1 LEPTHPPDMHG
12 YETLRQRHMLDA
24 MALAPQLIE
33 RLEWPADRLA
43 EHRRASLR
51 AAVAD
56 AVAHSPWHGERFAGV
71 DLTRLDEESLRELP
85 PMTKRDLMDNFDR
98 IVTDPRLTLE
108 GVNAHLDTVE
118 DNGYLLDRYTAIT
131 SGGSSGE
138 RGVFVYDWEGWS
150 IFWLSCFRHL
160 LRAKESDPEL
170 ASRPLKVAWVAAGH
184 FAHATAALG
193 RTFAGPNLTT
203 FRFPVTLPVD
213 QIVAGL
219 NKAQP
224 DALNAYPSALHVLAV
239 EAQAGR
245 LRIRPRRVQSAAEPL
260 LPEIRAA
267 AEAAWG
273 VRVGNLYG
281 VSEGGGAAVPCAH
294 QRSHLSEDLMI
305 VEPVDEAG
313 RPTPPGTRAAK
324 IYLTNLYNRTLP
336 LIRYEIT
343 DEVTILAQPCPCGLA
358 HRCIADIQG
367 RLDDVFIY
375 AGRRVHP
382 HVFRSVL
389 ALHAGVTEYQVRQTR
404 DGARIALRCAAP
416 VDLQAIRKQSSEAL
430 AGLGL
435 TRPTVEVEVVERLPR
450 HPGTAKLKRFVPIG
464 DGPSSEPGRVHPAVH
479 SVAKSLLTET
489 R

>member
-1 LEPTHPPDMHG
+1 MA
-12 YETLRQRHMLDA
+12 DA

-51 AAVAD
+51 AIVAH
-56 AVAHSPWHGERFAGV
+56 AVAHSPWHRERLAGV
-71 DLTRLDEESLRELP
+71 DLTRLDEGSMGELP

-108 GVNAHLDTVE
+108 RVNAHLETVE
-118 DNGYLLDRYTAIT
+118 ESGYLFDRYTAIT

-138 RGVFVYDWEGWS
+138 RGVFIYGWEGWAT
-150 IFWLSCFRHL
+150 FWLSCFRHL
-160 LRAKESDPEL
+160 LRAKETEPEL

-193 RTFAGPNLTT
+193 RTFAGPGLTT
-203 FRFPVTLPVD
+203 FRFPVTLPVEE
-213 QIVAGL
+213 IVAGL
-219 NKAQP
+219 NDARP
-224 DALNAYPSALHVLAV
+224 DALNAYPSALRALAF

-245 LRIRPRRVQSAAEPL
+245 LRISPRRVQSAAEPL

-281 VSEGGGAAVPCAH
+281 LSEGGGAAVPCAH
-294 QRSHLSEDLMI
+294 NRSHLSEDLMI
-305 VEPVDEAG
+305 VEAVDEAG
-313 RPTPPGTRAAK
+313 RPVAPDTHAAK
-324 IYLTNLYNRTLP
+324 IYLTNLYNRMLP

-343 DEVTILAQPCPCGLA
+343 DEVRVLAQPCPCGSA
-358 HRCIADIQG
+358 YRCIGDIQG
-367 RLDDVFIY
+367 RLDDIFIY

-389 ALHAGVTEYQVRQTR
+389 ALHAGVIEYQVRQTQ
-404 DGARIALRCAAP
+404 DGARIALRCGAP
-416 VDLQAIRKQSSEAL
+416 VDLEAIRGQTARAL

-435 TRPTVEVEVVERLPR
+435 TRPTVEVQAVDRLMRHPATAKLTRFIPISDGPSGEPERIQEPVGR
-450 HPGTAKLKRFVPIG
+450 WNRASSPKPGTAHG
-464 DGPSSEPGRVHPAVH
+464 SPSATNVEPR
-479 SVAKSLLTET
+479 
-489 R
+489 